1 MLKEFKEFALRGNVM
16 DMAVGII
23 IGAAFGKIIASLVAD
38 VLMPVIG
45 LFTGGIDVSQA
56 YILLGEGNYESLA
69 AAEEAGAAVLKYG
82 AFAMSVFDFVIIA
95 FVIFMM
101 IRGMNSLRKKEEKAE
116 EAAPPPPPKE
126 EVLLEEIRDL
136 LAKK

>member
-1 MLKEFKEFALRGNVM
+1 MLKEFKEFALKGNVM

-45 LFTGGIDVSQA
+45 LFTGGFDVSQK
-56 YILLGEGNYESLA
+56 YILLGEGSFESLA
-69 AAEEAGAAVLKYG
+69 AAEEAGAAVLTYG
-82 AFAMSVFDFVIIA
+82 AFVMSVFDFVIIA

-101 IRGMNSLRKKEEKAE
+101 IKWMNSLRKKEEEAE
-116 EAAPPPPPKE
+116 KAAPPAPPKE

-136 LAKK
+136 LAK